1 MEWVLFV
8 GIFIASLVVIQALFM
23 VIRSRFNPEVSRLR
37 QEIGALSAA
46 RAGGGGA
53 GVDIVKK
60 RTLSEIPWLNRVL
73 LDLKVPTV
81 SRLERLLEQADVKQP
96 LGFYF
101 LLSAAFAAGTFSL
114 VFTLSRSVPAAAI
127 TGIGAAF
134 LPWLYVGARKARR
147 LKQFEQQLPDAL
159 DMIARALK
167 AGHAFNGGLQMV
179 VMEFADPAR
188 IEFRKTLDE
197 INFGLSYEDALR
209 NMTERVDCTDLKFFV
224 MSVIIQRQSGGNLAE
239 ILEKISSLIRERFKL
254 FGKVKALTGEAR
266 ISAFILTV
274 MPFAIAAVIFWVNPG
289 YVEVL
294 LQEPVGR
301 VMLLGAAVMM
311 AMGIYVMSKMVAIK
325 V

>member
-1 MEWVLFV
+1 MEWVLFI
-8 GIFIASLVVIQALFM
+8 GIFIASLVVLQTLFM
-23 VIRSRFNPEVSRLR
+23 VIRSRYNPEVARLR

-46 RAGGGGA
+46 RVGGA

-60 RTLSEIPWLNRVL
+60 RTLSEIPWLNRLL

-81 SRLERLLEQADVKQP
+81 SRLERLLEQADVRQS

-101 LLSAAFAAGTFSL
+101 LLSAAFAAG
-114 VFTLSRSVPAAAI
+114 VFTLVYIVSRSVPVAAI
-127 TGIGAAF
+127 MGIGAAF
-134 LPWLYVGARKARR
+134 LPWLYVGARKKRR
-147 LKQFEQQLPDAL
+147 LKLFEHQLPDAL

-179 VMEFADPAR
+179 VMEFTDPAR

-224 MSVIIQRQSGGNLAE
+224 LSVIIQRQSGGNLAE

-254 FGKVKALTGEAR
+254 FDKVRALTGEAR

-274 MPFAIAAVIFWVNPG
+274 LPFAIAAAIFILNPA
-289 YVEVL
+289 YIEVL
-294 LQEPVGR
+294 LREPVGR
-301 VMLLGAAVMM
+301 FMLLAAGLMM
-311 AMGIYVMSKMVAIK
+311 LMGIYVMRKMIAIK